1 MTNLIEYHIPE
12 AIQIRVTKVGTEPPV
27 ASPILDSKSKTFLPE
42 EQVTIEVGQ
51 DVLALN
57 SSTLDFNRQTVTFCV
72 DPQITSL
79 SILQS
84 LIIRAFNLHG

>member
-27 ASPILDSKSKTFLPE
+27 ASPILDSKSKTFLLE

-57 SSTLDFNRQTVTFCV
+57 SSILDRQTVTFCV